1 MMIIRILLIVYIL
14 ATFTSKANSQWIV
27 ALEPEAGIN
36 SSGIPFRD
44 KYSTGNDDIT
54 EQELPIVRPL
64 VGAGISLIKGS
75 FFFKL
80 GLQYSNCGY
89 NNTFERSSDVNQVQN
104 YYHST
109 ETLLLNRL
117 AIPFIVG
124 YSIPIKKVHMV
135 VFGGYKRI
143 HFLSGNY
150 TYYSEYNDSIVES
163 KEIDPFDYSTLDP
176 GAMRISWQYVAGLEV
191 EIFKSLFVAIGF
203 SHGGK
208 IYFSES
214 LPPGVTDPSSYHE
227 YSNGDLSL
235 SLKYQIQLSKK
246 TP

>member
-1 MMIIRILLIVYIL
+1 MIIRILQIVFIL
-14 ATFTSKANSQWIV
+14 GIFTSKANSQWRIV
-27 ALEPEAGIN
+27 LEPELGIN

-44 KYSTGNDDIT
+44 KYSTGNDDIK
-54 EQELPIVRPL
+54 EQELPLLRPL
-64 VGAGISLIKGS
+64 VGASISSIKGNLIL
-75 FFFKL
+75 KL
-80 GLQYSNCGY
+80 GLQYSQCGY
-89 NNTFERSSDVNQVQN
+89 NNSFERSSDVNQVQI

-117 AIPFIVG
+117 VIPFIVG
-124 YSIPIKKVHMV
+124 YRIPIKKVNIV

-143 HFLSGNY
+143 YFLSGNY

-176 GAMRISWQYVAGLEV
+176 GAKKISWQYLAGLEV
-191 EIFKSLFVAIGF
+191 ELFKSLFVAIGF

-214 LPPGVTDPSSYHE
+214 QPPGVTDPSSYHE

-235 SLKYQIQLSKK
+235 SLKYQIQLSKEA
-246 TP
+246 P